1 MLNENCLVW
10 NVRGLNSRSR
20 RNVVRELIGQEN
32 ISLLSLQE
40 TKLDACSDSLVMEIC
55 GAGFDF
61 FFKPASNNCGG
72 ILLAWRNDVWSV
84 TNPLIR
90 SYSLTAKVTLLHKNE
105 SWWCTSVYGPQGDQ
119 EKLIFLDEL
128 RDVRV
133 SCQDTW
139 VVWGD
144 FNLIYQAA
152 DKNNQRLNRRL
163 MNSFRVLLG
172 EVELQELHLKVGCSL
187 GPMNVTTQHWNALI
201 VCLLQRSGFQ
211 LFRTMS
217 YLH

>member
-1 MLNENCLVW
+1 MVHVC
-10 NVRGLNSRSR
+10 VR
-20 RNVVRELIGQEN
+20 
-32 ISLLSLQE
+32 
-40 TKLDACSDSLVMEIC
+40 
-55 GAGFDF
+55 
-61 FFKPASNNCGG
+61 
-72 ILLAWRNDVWSV
+72 
-84 TNPLIR
+84 
-90 SYSLTAKVTLLHKNE
+90 
-105 SWWCTSVYGPQGDQ
+105 QGDQ

-187 GPMNVTTQHWNALI
+187 GPMIVTTQHWNALI

-211 LFRTMS
+211 LFWTMS